1 MKVWLIDD
9 DSLTNL
15 LNKMLIEKFD
25 SNIEITCFEHAEEAI
40 LKLANYDSWPEV
52 IYLDINMPV
61 MNAWDFLDA
70 AREIFLK
77 YNDNPEIH
85 ILTSSSNPKDRTQA
99 ERYHE
104 VSSYLVK
111 PLNEKSLFKTLR
123 K

>member
-25 SNIEITCFEHAEEAI
+25 SNIEITCFEHAEEAVSNLDNI
-40 LKLANYDSWPEV
+40 GNWPDI

-61 MNAWDFLDA
+61 MNAWDFLDTA
-70 AREIFLK
+70 GEIFRK
-77 YNDNPEIH
+77 YSKQPKIH
-85 ILTSSSNPKDRTQA
+85 ILTSSSNPKDRTMA
-99 ERYHE
+99 EGYSE

-111 PLNEKSLFKTLR
+111 PLNEKALAESL
-123 K
+123 

>member
-40 LKLANYDSWPEV
+40 LKLANYNSWPEV

-85 ILTSSSNPKDRTQA
+85 ILTSSSNPKDRDLA
-99 ERYHE
+99 KGYSE
-104 VSSYLVK
+104 VSAYLVK
-111 PLNEKSLFKTLR
+111 PLNEIALEETLG